1 MTFHPRMVSA
11 TEGIRVLDDLRWR
24 QWNGVV
30 ADVWHVDCARGG
42 GGYYVSQ
49 DARLFVVLEGGQ
61 GHAGVQLST
70 RSGAVEGARAPLH
83 MSYVPAEMPL
93 WSRIEAD
100 GKLRHLDLHFDVD
113 TLSERLGTRLDAERL
128 ATPRLAFMDER
139 LYAIARLIAEECLAA
154 EAHHDLY
161 GDGLVLALFIDLMK
175 LARTEEPV
183 RRSALSAR
191 QIRRVTGYIEENCL
205 RNIRLQ
211 ELAALTDLSQSYFSH
226 AFKAATGVPP
236 YQWHMRARMRRV
248 EAMLADT
255 ALTLPEIAVAAGF
268 ADQAHFT
275 RVFRRFAGVT
285 PAAWRRTR
293 RG

>member
-1 MTFHPRMVSA
+1 MTFQPRMVSA
-11 TEGIRVLDDLRWR
+11 TEGIRVLEDLRWR

-30 ADVWHVDCARGG
+30 ADVWHVDCAQGG

-61 GHAGVQLST
+61 GHTGVRLST
-70 RSGAVEGARAPLH
+70 RAGEVDGARAPLH
-83 MSYVPAEMPL
+83 MSYVPADMPL
-93 WSRIEAD
+93 WSRIEAK
-100 GKLRHLDLHFDVD
+100 GQLRHLDLHFDVN
-113 TLSERLGTRLDAERL
+113 TLSERLGTHLDADRL
-128 ATPRLAFMDER
+128 ATPRLAFMDDR
-139 LYAIARLIAEECLAA
+139 LYAIARLIAEECLAPD
-154 EAHHDLY
+154 AHHDLY
-161 GDGLVLALFIDLMK
+161 GDGLVVALFIDLMK

-191 QIRRVTGYIEENCL
+191 QLRRVTGYIEENCL

-236 YQWHMRARMRRV
+236 YQWHMKARMRRV
-248 EAMLADT
+248 EAMLAETD
-255 ALTLPEIAVAAGF
+255 LSLPEIAVAAGF